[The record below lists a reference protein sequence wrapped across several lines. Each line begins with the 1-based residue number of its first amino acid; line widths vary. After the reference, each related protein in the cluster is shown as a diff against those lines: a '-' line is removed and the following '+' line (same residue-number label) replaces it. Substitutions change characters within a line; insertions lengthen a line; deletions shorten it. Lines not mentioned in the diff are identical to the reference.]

1 MAIRLSDAACALMAG
16 DVGLRRALANA
27 HMVFYTGSQPSS
39 ANSSIGTSQPIVA
52 FTKDDSVLTE
62 ETLATRAIVFSGLTG
77 TAGLSALKLDNIEIL
92 GTTITNTTLATIAD
106 DIAEQINAFVG
117 NAGITATSDSI
128 DTVTVTAPKGSG
140 AAFNAAVLAGTES
153 GTVTATE
160 TGGGAVVVTGV
171 AAVNGLTFSI
181 AADGAGL
188 TPAESNF
195 YISKPA
201 AETWKG
207 KNGFGPAT
215 AAATAVFSGITDG
228 NSYTAGWGRICASPG
243 DTGAAA
249 TSGAS
254 GNIRLDFSIGTSSE
268 DFVISPSASLTVNT
282 ASGSEIESILNT
294 FKLKVAKQ
302 PAV

>member
-39 ANSSIGTSQPIVA
+39 ANSGKGTAQPIVA
-52 FTKDDSVLTE
+52 FTKDDSVHTE
-62 ETLATRAIVFSGLTG
+62 ETLATWEIVFSGLTG
-77 TAGLSALKLDNIEIL
+77 TAGLSSLKLDNMEIL
-92 GTTITNTTLATIAD
+92 GTTITNTALGTIAD
-106 DIAEQINAFVG
+106 SVATQINKYVG
-117 NAGITATSDSI
+117 NAGVTAVSDTISK
-128 DTVTVTAPKGSG
+128 VTVTAPKGSG
-140 AAFNAAVLAGTES
+140 AAWNSMVLLGVES

-171 AAVNGLTFSI
+171 MSLNGLTFDV
-181 AADGAGL
+181 AADGADL
-188 TPAESNF
+188 VPAEANF
-195 YISKPA
+195 YIAKPSG
-201 AETWKG
+201 ETWKG
-207 KNGFGPAT
+207 KNGFGPAD
-215 AAATAVFSGITDG
+215 AAATAVFTGIVDG

-243 DTGAAA
+243 DDGEAA
-249 TSGAS
+249 TSGEE
-254 GNIRLDFSIGTSSE
+254 GYIRLDFSIGTSSE

-282 ASGSEIESILNT
+282 TLGSEIESILNS

>member
-39 ANSSIGTSQPIVA
+39 ANSGIGTSQPIVA
-52 FTKDDSVLTE
+52 FTKDDNVLTA
-62 ETLATRAIVFSGLTG
+62 ETLATWEIVFSGLTG
-77 TAGLSALKLDNIEIL
+77 TAGLSALKLDNMEIL
-92 GTTITNTTLATIAD
+92 GSTVTNSTLGGIAD
-106 DIAEQINAFVG
+106 DVADAINAFVG
-117 NAGITATSDSI
+117 NAGFTAVSDSI

-140 AAFNAAVLAGTES
+140 ASCNSMVLVGTES

-160 TGGGAVVVTGV
+160 ASGGAVVVTGV
-171 AAVNGLTFSI
+171 LCLNGLTFDV

-188 TPAESNF
+188 IPAEANF
-195 YISKPA
+195 FIAKPA
-201 AETWKG
+201 ADTWKG

-215 AAATAVFSGITDG
+215 AAATAVFTGIVNG
-228 NSYTAGWGRICASPG
+228 NSYTAGWGRICATPG
-243 DTGAAA
+243 DDGSAA
-249 TSGAS
+249 TSGED
-254 GNIRLDFSIGTSSE
+254 GNIRLDFNIGTSSE

-282 ASGSEIESILNT
+282 ALGSEIESILNT

>member
-1 MAIRLSDAACALMAG
+1 
-16 DVGLRRALANA
+16 
-27 HMVFYTGSQPSS
+27 MVFYTGSQPSS
-39 ANSSIGTSQPIVA
+39 ANSAKGTAQPILA

-62 ETLATRAIVFSGLTG
+62 ETLATWTIVFSAITG
-77 TAGLSALKLDNIEIL
+77 TAGLSSLKLDNIEIL
-92 GTTITNTTLATIAD
+92 GTTVTNTALGTVAD
-106 DIAEQINAFVG
+106 DVATQINKFIG
-117 NAGITATSDSI
+117 NAGVTAVSDSV

-140 AAFNAAVLAGTES
+140 ASWNSAILLGVES
-153 GTVTATE
+153 GTITATE

-171 AAVNGLTFSI
+171 AGVNGLTFDI

-188 TPAESNF
+188 SPAESNF
-195 YISKPA
+195 YIAKPSG
-201 AETWKG
+201 ETWKG

-215 AAATAVFSGITDG
+215 AVATAVFTGITDG

-243 DTGAAA
+243 DTGEGA

-254 GNIRLDFSIGTSSE
+254 GYIRVDFSIGTSTE

-282 ASGSEIESILNT
+282 TGGSEIESILNT

-302 PAV
+302 PSV